1 MQYIGYYDEEV
12 EAAKAYDRAILK
24 FRGPGHHINFPE
36 GQYTAEE
43 IASAPK
49 VEPQVSQH
57 LRHCLQVLSSY
68 WVQRKFGGER
78 HLGGL
83 QACLGQPL
91 LLLIS

>member
-1 MQYIGYYDEEV
+1 MNEWKALRPQVQYIGYYDEEL

-49 VEPQVSQH
+49 VEPVVSQH
-57 LRHCLQVLSSY
+57 LPHCLQVLTSS
-68 WVQRKFGGER
+68 
-78 HLGGL
+78 
-83 QACLGQPL
+83 
-91 LLLIS
+91 